1 MAGRSLF
8 PSDQSGARIAGR
20 RRCRGANGRERRRRS
35 GGCGCGGC
43 GSASSTVAAAAAL
56 CKHRDPMEFTCS
68 LLFVLLFLTALHAG
82 GAQAATWRRRGAGE
96 ADKKDYPP
104 FPVDV
109 VLEKLGDPRGE
120 ADRNDYSHSPANVVL
135 EKLGDPR
142 GGAHKN
148 DYPPF
153 PVDVVLKKLGDPRDE
168 VNRNDY
174 QPSPADV
181 VLEKLEDPGD
191 LPAVKTF
198 PAYRLEEA
206 LKPGWRRRG
215 SAPRKSQRKQR
226 KFLNVPKLI
235 GDILKEMKADHG
247 PELRDIQNMFLT
259 GKGYQRHFGEETVT
273 NKAMG
278 MPDVDY
284 KNTQRGKAHEKE
296 TPNVMCPE
304 DLRWHCMIGTAVALV
319 CIPLVLV
326 ICWISIR
333 WWMNRHFKKESTQTQ
348 QHIDRLIQTGVSQF
362 MRH

>member
-1 MAGRSLF
+1 MAKERS
-8 PSDQSGARIAGR
+8 SA
-20 RRCRGANGRERRRRS
+20 
-35 GGCGCGGC
+35 
-43 GSASSTVAAAAAL
+43 GSALRQKWVPTNTGKVYY
-56 CKHRDPMEFTCS
+56 
-68 LLFVLLFLTALHAG
+68 LFLL
-82 GAQAATWRRRGAGE
+82 
-96 ADKKDYPP
+96 
-104 FPVDV
+104 
-109 VLEKLGDPRGE
+109 GE
-120 ADRNDYSHSPANVVL
+120 ADRNDYLHSPADVVLKKLGDPRDEVNRNDYQPSPADVVL

-148 DYPPF
+148 NYPAF

-278 MPDVDY
+278 MPGEVDRNNYPPSPTDFELQILGEPRDVDY
-284 KNTQRGKAHEKE
+284 KNAQRGEAYEQG
-296 TPNVMCPE
+296 TPSLFCPQ
-304 DLRWHCMIGTAVALV
+304 DMRRRCMIGTVVALV
-319 CIPLVLV
+319 CIPLALA
-326 ICWISIR
+326 ICCIGIR
-333 WWMNRHFKKESTQTQ
+333 WWINRRLEKEASRLQSNA
-348 QHIDRLIQTGVSQF
+348 DRQIL
-362 MRH
+362 RH